1 MKNLGKILFILFI
14 IPHAI
19 YAGVVASVDSKEVQL
34 GDMVTY
40 SLDLSGEEISRPNIQ
55 NLCGDD
61 VISTS
66 SSTSIR
72 MINGDYKKS
81 YILSYKF
88 MPKRSCQIESIE
100 VEIDGKTEKTKPI
113 DIVVSKVVTSKD
125 ADFSLTLSSNKK
137 EVFVGEPFILT
148 LLLKQKDGAEAVDS
162 KYIPPS
168 LKGFWVKDESK
179 PTKIK
184 EDGYTITQLMYK
196 LAPQREGVLDI
207 SSAQM
212 RIASRSSTRDVWGGF
227 IPNIKWKSYF
237 SNELNVSVKALPSG
251 VNLVGDFSIK
261 TEISSMEVDAN
272 EAVNITIKVDGD
284 GNLEDIKT
292 FKPYID
298 GVSVFDEKIVVE
310 NLNLTQKIAF
320 IGDEDF
326 IIPAFSLKFF
336 DLKSKEIKTIST
348 KEIKIKVKNAKPKQE
363 LNIKRDDAQK
373 VKVVKEI
380 VIEKGFDK
388 FWIIIS
394 FFTGLASGI
403 LIMLFKPFKRF
414 KNEKNFNIK
423 DHKLL
428 LVKLLPYK
436 EDIEVKKI
444 VDILENNLYSDNKQE
459 LDKKALK
466 EIVKK
471 YEIS

>member
-19 YAGVVASVDSKEVQL
+19 YAGVVASVNSKEIQL

-40 SLDLSGEEISRPNIQ
+40 SLDLTGEEISRPNIQ

-61 VISTS
+61 VVSTS
-66 SSTSIR
+66 SSTSIK

-88 MPKRSCQIESIE
+88 MPKKSCQIESIE

-113 DIVVSKVVTSKD
+113 DIVVSKAVASKD
-125 ADFSLTLSSNKK
+125 ADFSLTLSLNKK

-162 KYIPPS
+162 KYIPPA
-168 LKGFWVKDESK
+168 LKGFWRKGESQ

-184 EDGYTITQLMYK
+184 KDGYTITQMMYK
-196 LAPQREGVLDI
+196 IAPQREGVLDI

-251 VNLVGDFSIK
+251 VKLVGDFSIE
-261 TEISSMEVDAN
+261 TELSSAEVNAN

-284 GNLEDIKT
+284 GNLEDIKS

-298 GVSVFDEKIVVE
+298 GVSVFDEKIVVN

-320 IGDEDF
+320 VGDEDF

-336 DLKSKEIKTIST
+336 DLKSKKIKTIST
-348 KEIKIKVKNAKPKQE
+348 KEIKIKVKNSKPKQE
-363 LNIKRDDAQK
+363 LNIKRDDSK
-373 VKVVKEI
+373 IDPIVKEVI
-380 VIEKGFDK
+380 VEKGFDK
-388 FWIIIS
+388 FWLIIS
-394 FFTGLASGI
+394 FVVGLACGI
-403 LIMLFKPFKRF
+403 LIMLLKPFSLF
-414 KNEKNFNIK
+414 KNEKKFNIK

-436 EDIEVKKI
+436 DDLEVKKML
-444 VDILENNLYSDNKQE
+444 DILENNLYSKEKKE

-466 EIVKK
+466 EIIKK
-471 YEIS
+471 YEIT